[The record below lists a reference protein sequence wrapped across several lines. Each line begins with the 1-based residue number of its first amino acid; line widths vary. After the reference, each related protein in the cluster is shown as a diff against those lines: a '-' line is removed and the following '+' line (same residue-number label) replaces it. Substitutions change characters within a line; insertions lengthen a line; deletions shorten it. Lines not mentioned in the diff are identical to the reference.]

1 MGKIELFGCPVDSL
15 NLANTIKT
23 IEHFILERK
32 PRRHSALNAAKIVRM
47 RNDERLRE
55 IVASSDL
62 VSADGQ
68 SVVWA
73 SRLLGKPLPERVTGI
88 DLMQK
93 LLQLAQDR
101 GHRVYLLGATQEVVT
116 RLKDELKRQRPGLK
130 LVGWRNGYFSSRE
143 EENIV
148 GEINA
153 RAPDILFVGM
163 STPKKEYF
171 LGKYQGR
178 LKVPFCMGVGG
189 SFDVLCGKTKRAPRL
204 MRKMG
209 LEWFYRFLREPTR
222 LWKRYLVTNLLF
234 LLYLLGEKLRNGGGG
249 KSAELNPYDDGEDMM
264 SIDLMQDG
272 FSPHC
277 QANSE
282 NAENIKEIPAQRH
295 P

>member
-15 NLANTIKT
+15 SLDRTVRR
-23 IEHFILERK
+23 IEHFIRERK

-101 GHRVYLLGATQEVVT
+101 GYRVYLLGATQGVVT
-116 RLKDELKRQRPGLK
+116 KVKDELKRQRPGLK

-143 EENIV
+143 EENII
-148 GEINA
+148 GDINA

-189 SFDVLCGKTKRAPRL
+189 SFDVLCGKAKRAPSL
-204 MRKMG
+204 MRRMG
-209 LEWFYRFLREPTR
+209 LEWFYRFLQEPGR

-234 LLYLLGEKLRNGGGG
+234 VLYLLGERLRSGSGG
-249 KSAELNPYDDGEDMM
+249 KSNRLNSNTG
-264 SIDLMQDG
+264 G
-272 FSPHC
+272 
-277 QANSE
+277 
-282 NAENIKEIPAQRH
+282 
-295 P
+295 